1 MKKNIFKKAFAGLCA
16 VTLTVSSVPVSV
28 QAEKAETSQSESG
41 LRLWYDEPAS
51 KGRNILN
58 GGSFGTTEEDNT
70 WQQQTL
76 PIGNS
81 FMGANVY
88 GEVGQERLTFNQK
101 TLWNGGPSKNRPDYD
116 GGNKET
122 ADNGQKMSDI
132 YKEIIELYKEGNDAQ
147 ANELAKKLTGEVSGY
162 GAYQSWGDIHVD
174 FGFQEENAENYV
186 RDLNLEN
193 AVASVD
199 FDYQD
204 TKMHREYF
212 ISYPD
217 NVLAMK
223 FTAQGNEKLE
233 FDISFPVDNA
243 EGVTNRNL
251 GKSVKTTVEDDM
263 ITVSGEMQDNQLKL
277 NGKLKVETED
287 GKVQEKD
294 GEKLHV
300 SGASEA
306 IVYVSADTDYLNK
319 YPDYRTGE
327 TAQELDASVEK
338 AVNQASKKGYDKVK
352 KDHIEEYSEIFS
364 RVQLDLGQN
373 IPEKTTDLLLNDYNA
388 GKNTEAEN
396 RALEVL
402 LFQYG
407 RYLTIASSR
416 AGDLPSNLQG
426 YGKIV

>member
-147 ANELAKKLTGEVSGY
+147 ANELAKKTYRGS
-162 GAYQSWGDIHVD
+162 QWIWSI
-174 FGFQEENAENYV
+174 
-186 RDLNLEN
+186 
-193 AVASVD
+193 SV
-199 FDYQD
+199 
-204 TKMHREYF
+204 M
-212 ISYPD
+212 
-217 NVLAMK
+217 
-223 FTAQGNEKLE
+223 G
-233 FDISFPVDNA
+233 
-243 EGVTNRNL
+243 
-251 GKSVKTTVEDDM
+251 
-263 ITVSGEMQDNQLKL
+263 
-277 NGKLKVETED
+277 
-287 GKVQEKD
+287 
-294 GEKLHV
+294 
-300 SGASEA
+300 
-306 IVYVSADTDYLNK
+306 
-319 YPDYRTGE
+319 
-327 TAQELDASVEK
+327 
-338 AVNQASKKGYDKVK
+338 
-352 KDHIEEYSEIFS
+352 
-364 RVQLDLGQN
+364 
-373 IPEKTTDLLLNDYNA
+373 
-388 GKNTEAEN
+388 
-396 RALEVL
+396 
-402 LFQYG
+402 
-407 RYLTIASSR
+407 
-416 AGDLPSNLQG
+416 
-426 YGKIV
+426 